1 MKRLI
6 ISLIVINSIIII
18 LYPCIDKV
26 YWTVQSIIPKI
37 ILHILSSWLMF
48 IFYFDR
54 INYDEKGNR
63 LTDDLI
69 NEYKEQDRL
78 DKESCFDQ
86 TT

>member
-1 MKRLI
+1 
-6 ISLIVINSIIII
+6 
-18 LYPCIDKV
+18 
-26 YWTVQSIIPKI
+26 
-37 ILHILSSWLMF
+37 MF